1 MSRVIRCAVLACLVA
16 LLSACAQTARRVPES
31 APAPDA
37 AGSEPG
43 DPRLRGIR
51 ARDPAREEPGVGVG
65 GLLREEP
72 VPR

>member
-1 MSRVIRCAVLACLVA
+1 MSHIRCVVLACLVA
-16 LLSACAQTARRVPES
+16 LLAACAQTAPHVPEP

-37 AGSEPG
+37 AGSAPG

-72 VPR
+72 TPR